1 MDTDD
6 TTNKMESTKIS
17 VSKIKHDWY
26 QTETHV
32 IVMILVKNSENVK
45 IEYEKNMLSVSAKL
59 PSGSDYSLELDL
71 AHLII
76 PGQCSHKVLS
86 SKIEIKLKKQNGI
99 RWNTLEGNLVEQNV
113 VQPIP
118 TEILQANDQ
127 TPKYPSSCKKFRD
140 WDKVEKEI
148 EKQEAQEEP
157 EGEAAVNAL
166 LQRIYGN
173 GSDEVRRAMN
183 KSFVESGGTVLS
195 TNWSEVGQG
204 KVEKKPP
211 DGMEWKTWN
220 S

>member
-1 MDTDD
+1 M
-6 TTNKMESTKIS
+6 SVPKIR
-17 VSKIKHDWY
+17 HDWY
-26 QTETHV
+26 QTETYV
-32 IVMILVKNSENVK
+32 IVTILLKNPENVK
-45 IEYEKNMLSVSAKL
+45 VVYEENMLSVSAKL
-59 PSGSDYSLELDL
+59 LSGNDYSLKLDL
-71 AHLII
+71 AHQII
-76 PGQCSHKVLS
+76 AEQCSHKILS
-86 SKIEIKLKKQNGI
+86 SKIEIKLKKRNGI

-113 VQPIP
+113 QPISC
-118 TEILQANDQ
+118 EILQTNDQ
-127 TPKYPSSCKKFRD
+127 MPKYPSSCKKFRD

-166 LQRIYGN
+166 LQQIYGN

-204 KVEKKPP
+204 KVERKPP